1 MKTIVAWTDD
11 RATFDQ
17 AFAACREAG
26 VDQFVW
32 HEKRYTTKLVEEVQT
47 PKISVITRISE
58 EFEYSPNEEG

>member
-17 AFAACREAG
+17 AFAACREAD

-32 HEKRYTTKLVEEVQT
+32 HEKRYTTKLVEEVHN
-47 PKISVITRISE
+47 PKIAVITRIFE
-58 EFEYSPNEEG
+58 EHEYSPNEDG